1 MTLVTRDPVKNLD
14 TVGEV
19 RDFLRLCLHP
29 GPRRAGR
36 TVAQLAKVMPDWLA
50 ERLTAHA
57 PHLADLREAAAR
69 AEAEAAQA
77 CKAYTDALGAWI
89 TEETTR

>member
-1 MTLVTRDPVKNLD
+1 MTTNLD

-19 RDFLRLCLHP
+19 RDFLRLCLNP

-57 PHLADLREAAAR
+57 PHVAEFREAAAR
-69 AEAEAAQA
+69 AETEAARA
-77 CKAYTDALGAWI
+77 RKAYADALGAWI
-89 TEETTR
+89 SEETTR